1 MHLVSLWKLQENISG
16 RPYARVIRYLFFVSH
31 YPKGKRGHHYFPN
44 FCPACWSSFN
54 GNMSQLDRSG
64 RDWNSDPL
72 HVSRTSLERHGGCSF
87 YSVFFFLGSPEESL
101 WPKTAWLPRSVS
113 GDQWLQIDIKQSKT
127 IKAVATQGYSQ
138 NDMTW
143 WCKTYSLSYS
153 KNDGIWHWYQ
163 ENSIT
168 KVKYNSIN
176 RICNCVD
183 GVLS

>member
-1 MHLVSLWKLQENISG
+1 MHLVSLWKSQENISG

-143 WCKTYSLSYS
+143 WSKTYSLSYR

-183 GVLS
+183 RVLS